1 MVLSTLYPKYSG
13 AKAPHIHNIKYKYI
27 KPVLRD
33 LISKCKMSLMSLY
46 SLLF

>member
-27 KPVLRD
+27 KPVL
-33 LISKCKMSLMSLY
+33 SKCKMSLMSLY

>member
-13 AKAPHIHNIKYKYI
+13 AKALHMHNTKCKYI
-27 KPVLRD
+27 KHVLRD

-46 SLLF
+46 SLF